1 MALTDPLD
9 LVYTAQSKRAFYCRD
24 AVCEFVVRQGKVP
37 LNPFRVFGYFL
48 GDRVERDAVRQG
60 NFTVARRSDAVWVF
74 GTEIAD
80 GVLAEIAF
88 AHALGKP
95 LRLFTI
101 ATRAE
106 EIREATPDEI
116 TFEPELLESG
126 RTHAELLDVVLGPAP
141 ATA

>member
-1 MALTDPLD
+1 MLTDPLE

-24 AVCEFVVRQGKVP
+24 AVCEFVVRAGKVP

-60 NFTVARRSDAVWVF
+60 NFTLVRRCDAVWVF
-74 GTEIAD
+74 GTHIAD

-88 AHALGKP
+88 AREQGKP

-106 EIREATPDEI
+106 EIRAATAEEI
-116 TFEPELLESG
+116 TFEPELLETGRSHAQLLAVVRG
-126 RTHAELLDVVLGPAP
+126 RTQAP
-141 ATA
+141 A